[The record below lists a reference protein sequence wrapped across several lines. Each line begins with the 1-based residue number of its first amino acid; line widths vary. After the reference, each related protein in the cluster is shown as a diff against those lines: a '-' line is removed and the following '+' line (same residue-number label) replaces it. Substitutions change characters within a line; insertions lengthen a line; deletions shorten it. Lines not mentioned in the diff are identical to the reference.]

1 MGKTGLYT
9 VPMKKIFH
17 ILLYSLRTRLMI
29 VILFV
34 LFLPLILIN
43 TLSFWFSE
51 RMFHEKIVELQ
62 QDNMRQIAGQIDN
75 ILLDMVKL
83 MNVLSVNEIIHSE
96 LSAVQAGPDA
106 TETEQFMRM
115 ITVERQILYSKV
127 GIFFNYESDVLI
139 IDTKDFIYSAT
150 DMHDG
155 YSLRLNYAGLYR
167 NTPLF
172 QSITGGQRGII
183 WEAPFQYGMDP
194 GKAEPKYITAA
205 RGIYHP
211 VRKHLLG
218 HLLISVGEEQFKQ
231 IMKNQDA
238 TAAALFSD
246 TNQVIFNFSGK
257 IPGVSEVKAEQIC
270 ASVLES
276 KEDSLILTI
285 EDSAYL
291 VSRLPLG
298 RFGWKLVSL
307 YPYSRVISEINRLR
321 WGTLYL
327 TTLCLLIFTALSL
340 VFLFRILTPLKLLI
354 REMNSTRMHNRA
366 LEDDGE
372 REIDDLGWIIKRFH
386 VLLGRIKDLSRQ
398 VLEDQKREGELRY
411 QALLAQVTPHFL
423 FNTLDHIKW
432 TAIMSG
438 AENVS
443 TMISSLGNLLEF
455 SVHRGEEE
463 ILLEQEI
470 GLVKSY
476 LVIQESRLNRRL
488 NTEYGLSPE
497 ALQCRVLKF
506 ILQPIVEN
514 SLIHGFKDGAV
525 KNPKIRIN
533 AELTD
538 SDLSILI
545 SDNGKGMDAEQIHSW
560 VQTPKDRESGHRFSG
575 IGLFHTHERIR
586 LHYGSPYGLFVCSS
600 REHGTIVRIRI
611 PRGSK
616 NGKK

>member
-1 MGKTGLYT
+1 M
-9 VPMKKIFH
+9 MKKKFH
-17 ILLYSLRTRLMI
+17 ALFYSLQARLMI
-29 VILFV
+29 VVVFV

-43 TLSFWFSE
+43 TLSFRFSE
-51 RMFHEKIVELQ
+51 RVVHDKIVELQ
-62 QDNMRQIAGQIDN
+62 QDNMRQIAGQIDI

-83 MNVLSVNEIIHSE
+83 MNVLSVNEIIQNE
-96 LSAVQAGPDA
+96 LSAVQNGLDA
-106 TETEQFMRM
+106 AEAEQFMRM
-115 ITVERQILYSKV
+115 ITVERQIMYSKV

-139 IDTKDFIYSAT
+139 IDTNDFVYSVT

-155 YSLRLNYAGLYR
+155 YDLRLRYAALYQ

-172 QSITGGQRGII
+172 RSITGGERGIL
-183 WEAPFQYGMDP
+183 WEAPFEYGMKA
-194 GKAEPKYITAA
+194 GGAEPKFITAA

-218 HLLISVGEEQFKQ
+218 HLIISVGEEQFKH
-231 IMKNQDA
+231 IMNDQDV

-246 TNQVIFNFSGK
+246 TNEVIFEFSGK
-257 IPGVSEVKAEQIC
+257 IPAVSEVKTEQID
-270 ASVLES
+270 ASVWE
-276 KEDSLILTI
+276 KDEDSLIQKIDGSL
-285 EDSAYL
+285 YL
-291 VSRLPLG
+291 ISRLPLG

-307 YPYSRVISEINRLR
+307 YPYDRVISEINRLR

-354 REMNSTRMHNRA
+354 REMKSLRLHNRA

-372 REIDDLGWIIKRFH
+372 KEIDDLGWIIGRFH
-386 VLLGRIKDLSRQ
+386 VLFGRIKDLSRQ
-398 VLEDQKREGELRY
+398 VFEEQKRESELRY

-432 TAIMSG
+432 TAMMSG

-443 TMISSLGNLLEF
+443 SMISSLGNLLEF

-463 ILLEQEI
+463 ILLEQEVA
-470 GLVKSY
+470 LVKSY

-488 NTEYGLSPE
+488 NMVYELSPE
-497 ALQCRVLKF
+497 TLRCRVLKF

-514 SLIHGFKDGAV
+514 SLIHGFKDGTV
-525 KNPKIRIN
+525 KNPTISVNAGLAEGGLFIRI
-533 AELTD
+533 A
-538 SDLSILI
+538 
-545 SDNGKGMDAEQIHSW
+545 DNGIGMDSGRIHSCFRAAEEKGS
-560 VQTPKDRESGHRFSG
+560 PRGFSG

-586 LHYGSPYGLFVCSS
+586 LHYGIPYGLCVSSS
-600 REHGTIVRIRI
+600 RDHGTVVRIHI
-611 PRGSK
+611 PRSDD
-616 NGKK
+616 GK